1 MIVEFGYYD
10 SFGRL
15 APICATKDLLFDSS
29 VITTYISTLNE
40 IDIVRL
46 VLDDLKNLELTWKHI
61 GTEDFDAFIDHNSVK
76 LGFDLLDKCDEIDD
90 ESDHTEYLIPRK
102 KLTYLLERWSA
113 FMQKP
118 ITDPNYQ
125 EVIDSEDAY
134 K

>member
-46 VLDDLKNLELTWKHI
+46 VLDDLKKFRTHME
-61 GTEDFDAFIDHNSVK
+61 
-76 LGFDLLDKCDEIDD
+76 
-90 ESDHTEYLIPRK
+90 
-102 KLTYLLERWSA
+102 TYRHGR
-113 FMQKP
+113 F
-118 ITDPNYQ
+118 
-125 EVIDSEDAY
+125 
-134 K
+134 

>member
-61 GTEDFDAFIDHNSVK
+61 GTEDFDALIDHNRVK

>member
-61 GTEDFDAFIDHNSVK
+61 GTEDFDAFIDHNRVK

>member
-15 APICATKDLLFDSS
+15 ASICSTKDLLFDSS
-29 VITTYISTLNE
+29 VITTYILTLNE
-40 IDIVRL
+40 IDIVSL
-46 VLDDLKNLELTWKHI
+46 VLDDLKNSELTWKYI
-61 GTEDFDAFIDHNSVK
+61 GTEDFDAFIDHNRVK

-90 ESDHTEYLIPRK
+90 ESDQTEYLIPRK
-102 KLTYLLERWSA
+102 KLTYLLERWLA

>member
-15 APICATKDLLFDSS
+15 ASICATKDLLFDSS

-46 VLDDLKNLELTWKHI
+46 VLDGLKNLELTWKHI
-61 GTEDFDAFIDHNSVK
+61 GTEDFDAFIDHNRVK

>member
-61 GTEDFDAFIDHNSVK
+61 GTEDFDAFIDHNRVK

-90 ESDHTEYLIPRK
+90 ESNHTEYLIPRK
-102 KLTYLLERWSA
+102 KLII
-113 FMQKP
+113 F
-118 ITDPNYQ
+118 
-125 EVIDSEDAY
+125 
-134 K
+134 

>member
-61 GTEDFDAFIDHNSVK
+61 GTEDFDAFIDHNRVK

-118 ITDPNYQ
+118 ITDPYYQ

>member
-61 GTEDFDAFIDHNSVK
+61 GTEDFDAFIDHNRVK

-118 ITDPNYQ
+118 ITDPSYQ

>member
-15 APICATKDLLFDSS
+15 APICTTKDLLFDSS

-61 GTEDFDAFIDHNSVK
+61 GTEDFDAFIDHNRVK

>member
-10 SFGRL
+10 SFGKL
-15 APICATKDLLFDSS
+15 APICATKDSLFDSS

-61 GTEDFDAFIDHNSVK
+61 GTEDFDAFIDHNRVK

>member
-1 MIVEFGYYD
+1 MIAEFGYYD

-61 GTEDFDAFIDHNSVK
+61 GTEDFDAFIDHNRVK

>member
-61 GTEDFDAFIDHNSVK
+61 GTEDFDAFIDHNRVK

-134 K
+134 I

>member
-10 SFGRL
+10 SFGKL
-15 APICATKDLLFDSS
+15 APIWATKDLLFDSS

-61 GTEDFDAFIDHNSVK
+61 GTEDFDAFIDHNRVK

>member
-10 SFGRL
+10 SFGKL

-61 GTEDFDAFIDHNSVK
+61 GTEDFDAFIDHNRVK

>member
-10 SFGRL
+10 SIGRL

-61 GTEDFDAFIDHNSVK
+61 GTEDFDAFIDHNRVK

>member
-10 SFGRL
+10 YFGKL
-15 APICATKDLLFDSS
+15 APICATKDSLFDSS

-46 VLDDLKNLELTWKHI
+46 VLDDLKNSELKWKYI
-61 GTEDFDAFIDHNSVK
+61 GTEAFDAFIDNNRVK

-102 KLTYLLERWSA
+102 KLTYILERWLA
-113 FMQKP
+113 FIQKP
-118 ITDPNYQ
+118 IPDPDYV
-125 EVIDSEDAY
+125 EIIDSEDAY

>member
-1 MIVEFGYYD
+1 
-10 SFGRL
+10 
-15 APICATKDLLFDSS
+15 LLFDSS

-61 GTEDFDAFIDHNSVK
+61 GTEDFDAFIDHNRVK

>member
-1 MIVEFGYYD
+1 MQLRIRY
-10 SFGRL
+10 L
-15 APICATKDLLFDSS
+15 I
-29 VITTYISTLNE
+29 
-40 IDIVRL
+40 
-46 VLDDLKNLELTWKHI
+46 
-61 GTEDFDAFIDHNSVK
+61 
-76 LGFDLLDKCDEIDD
+76 LLDKYDEIDD
-90 ESDHTEYLIPRK
+90 KSDHTEYLIPRK

>member
-1 MIVEFGYYD
+1 MIVKFGYYD

-61 GTEDFDAFIDHNSVK
+61 GTEDFDAFIDHNRVK

-90 ESDHTEYLIPRK
+90 ESDHTEYLMPRK